1 MKRMGKTI
9 VSVKEAARLR
19 HCTMKYIRDLLAE
32 DRLLGAKKIG
42 RQWQIPVDALVG
54 KKDDNE

>member
-1 MKRMGKTI
+1 MGKTI

>member
-1 MKRMGKTI
+1 
-9 VSVKEAARLR
+9 
-19 HCTMKYIRDLLAE
+19 MKYIRDLLAE